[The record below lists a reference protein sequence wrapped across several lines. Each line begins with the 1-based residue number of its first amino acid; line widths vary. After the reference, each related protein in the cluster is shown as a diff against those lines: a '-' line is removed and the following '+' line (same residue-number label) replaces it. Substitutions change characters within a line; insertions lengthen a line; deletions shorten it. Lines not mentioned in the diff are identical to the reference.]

1 MTAVILDRPPTRLSQ
16 VDGFISGQRY
26 RSLVD
31 ECVDAERTR
40 SPMFGIGPFE
50 RQRILE
56 RAPERVHELLRKSRE
71 RPGIIAGAA
80 TALTVEGQPVGPPSS
95 FTAYNTSTTETN
107 LWVPAIWTP
116 IGANSMYAGKIYK
129 CEAGGILGTTST
141 PTLIWTPRCG
151 QSATPSSNITL
162 GATTGTTMIASLAA
176 VPWAWDFTLVIRA
189 LGLAASGA
197 TGTGNG
203 KVVIGGLTT
212 AAGVVQVMG
221 ATVATTLDNT
231 AATGLVLSATWGTN
245 NAANTIT
252 CQWTSPVYSY
262 N

>member
-1 MTAVILDRPPTRLSQ
+1 MNATLLSRTPNRLRA
-16 VDGFISGQRY
+16 VDGFTSGRKY
-26 RSLVD
+26 RSLTD
-31 ECVDAERTR
+31 ECIDREREQ
-40 SPMFGIGPFE
+40 MGGLGPFE

-56 RAPERVHELLRKSRE
+56 RAPERVHTLLKRSRE
-71 RPGIIAGAA
+71 HPRVIAGAG
-80 TALTVEGQPVGPPSS
+80 TAFTLEGQPVGPPSS
-95 FTAYNTSTTETN
+95 FTAYNTATAETN
-107 LWVPAIWTP
+107 LWVPGIWTP
-116 IGANSMYAGKIYK
+116 IGANSMYAGKLYK

-151 QSATPSSNITL
+151 QSATPASNITL

-176 VPWAWDFTLVIRA
+176 VPWQWDFTLLIRS

-212 AAGVVQVMG
+212 AAGIVQSMG

-231 AATGLVLSATWGTN
+231 AATGLVLSGTWGTN